1 MKNYI
6 ILLATI
12 VLFSCEDKIDLSN
25 KLKNTESQL
34 VVDAF
39 LNNLPETQ
47 TVVLSGTQPFYDN
60 SSQKLISGATVT
72 LTDVNTGTIFPFA
85 EIEMGKFVS
94 STNGDMML
102 KVGHEYAL
110 NINYKD
116 ENFVAYSKM
125 NRVVAVD
132 SLFFVESETFSGEKK
147 PGKYFAEF
155 LATDSLGAGDRYWV
169 RFYRNGVRNTQ
180 PEIINV
186 VYDGSLGQSTQSEDS
201 LVFIQP
207 LRTAINESGEDKE
220 YVANETL
227 MVEIYS
233 INSGVAFFLSSIASL
248 SQQSS
253 GGAFGALFSQ
263 PPYNLPTNIQNT
275 NEKGSKPVGYFCT
288 SAVSNRLST
297 TVPFSAG
304 NGRLK
309 KIN

>member
-6 ILLATI
+6 IILASI
-12 VLFSCEDKIDLSN
+12 VLFSCEDKIDLSS

-39 LNNLPETQ
+39 INNLPETQ

-60 SSQKLISGATVT
+60 TSQKLISGATVA
-72 LTDVNTGTIFPFA
+72 LTDANTGTVFPFT
-85 EIEMGKFVS
+85 ETEMGKFVS
-94 STNGDMML
+94 STNGDLML
-102 KVGHEYAL
+102 VVGHEYAL
-110 NINYKD
+110 SINYKD

-125 NRVVAVD
+125 NRVVPID
-132 SLFFVESETFSGEKK
+132 SIQFEEAETFGGEKK

-155 LATDSLGAGDRYWV
+155 FATDSLGLGDRYWV
-169 RFYRNGVRNTQ
+169 RFYRNGLRNLQ
-180 PEIINV
+180 PELINV
-186 VYDGSLGQSTQSEDS
+186 SYDGSLGPSTATDN

-220 YVANETL
+220 YGPNESL

-233 INSGVAFFLSSIASL
+233 INSGVASFLSGLASL
-248 SQQSS
+248 SQQGS

-288 SAVSNRLST
+288 SAVNRLST
-297 TVPFSAG
+297 TVPF
-304 NGRLK
+304 NVKRQ
-309 KIN
+309 

>member
-6 ILLATI
+6 ILLASI
-12 VLFSCEDKIDLSN
+12 ILFSCEDKIDLSN

-39 LNNLPETQ
+39 INNLPETQ

-60 SSQKLISGATVT
+60 TSQKFISGAIVT
-72 LTDVNTGTIFPFA
+72 LTDANTGAIFPFT
-85 EIEMGKFVS
+85 EMEMGKFVS
-94 STNGDMML
+94 SVNGDLML
-102 KVGHEYAL
+102 VVGHDYAL

-147 PGKYFAEF
+147 PGKYTAEF

-169 RFYRNGVRNTQ
+169 RFYRNGIRNTQ
-180 PEIINV
+180 PELINIS
-186 VYDGSLGQSTQSEDS
+186 YDGSLGPSTQSDDS

-207 LRTAINESGEDKE
+207 LRTAINENGADKE
-220 YVANETL
+220 YVENETL

-233 INSGVAFFLSSIASL
+233 INTGVASFLSGLASL
-248 SQQSS
+248 SQQGS

-263 PPYNLPTNIQNT
+263 PPYNLPTNISNT

-297 TVPFSAG
+297 TVPLPTG

-309 KIN
+309 KTN

>member
-6 ILLATI
+6 ILLASI
-12 VLFSCEDKIDLSN
+12 VLFSCEDKIDLSD

-85 EIEMGKFVS
+85 EMEMGKFVS
-94 STNGDMML
+94 STNGDLML

-110 NINYKD
+110 NIKYKD

-125 NRVVAVD
+125 NRVVSVD
-132 SLFFVESETFSGEKK
+132 SLFFVESETFSGTKK
-147 PGKYFAEF
+147 AGKYSAEF

-169 RFYRNGVRNTQ
+169 RFYRNGVRNIQ
-180 PEIINV
+180 PEIINIS
-186 VYDGSLGQSTQSEDS
+186 YDGSLGPSTQSEDS

-233 INSGVAFFLSSIASL
+233 INSGVASFLSGLASL
-248 SQQSS
+248 SQQGS

-263 PPYNLPTNIQNT
+263 PPYNLPTNIINT

-297 TVPFSAG
+297 IVPFSAG